1 MFIFPIKNW
10 LQIHGSRADGPLQF
24 QWNSHCQSNS
34 SSIIYHYRR
43 NNPFSE
49 ETKVLLH
56 NVSPH
61 IISQRFLFSKLLQ
74 RCKSLRNDWFQ
85 KLIEYLQYFQ
95 FQWIAHQRS
104 RYILLGLLW
113 VAFSFTEVFYI
124 YECCSVLMWPL
135 FRHIYNK
142 IYLLPKKIAIL
153 CIIVCKFD
161 NTGDNH

>member
-10 LQIHGSRADGPLQF
+10 LQIHGSRTDGPLQF

-56 NVSPH
+56 NVLPH

-74 RCKSLRNDWFQ
+74 RCKSFRNDWFQ
-85 KLIEYLQYFQ
+85 KSFEYLQYFQ

-113 VAFSFTEVFYI
+113 VAFSFTEVFDI
-124 YECCSVLMWPL
+124 IWIL
-135 FRHIYNK
+135 FCTHVASFLA
-142 IYLLPKKIAIL
+142 YLQWNIPSSQEDSNSMYYCLQIW
-153 CIIVCKFD
+153 
-161 NTGDNH
+161 